1 MQESIKGK
9 EVFVLTTDWIDDF
22 STIRQGV
29 DTFEKEEEAKAA
41 LKDFDEEVGAWA
53 KKNNPD
59 WNREGDGITFV
70 EYGKEGNYFDSHAVG
85 KITKCVVK

>member
-1 MQESIKGK
+1 MESIKGK
-9 EVFVLTTDWIDDF
+9 DIFVLTTDWLDDY

-29 DTFEKEEEAKAA
+29 DTFENEDEAKAA
-41 LKDFDEEVGAWA
+41 LKDFDEEVGAWV
-53 KKNNPD
+53 KENNPD

>member
-1 MQESIKGK
+1 MVGDSIY
-9 EVFVLTTDWIDDF
+9 VLTTDWIDDY

-29 DTFEKEEEAKAA
+29 DTFEKEEDAQKA
-41 LKDFDEEVGAWA
+41 LSQFDEEVAGWV
-53 KKNNPD
+53 KENNPD

-70 EYGKEGNYFDSHAVG
+70 EYGKEGNYFDSHAVA

>member
-1 MQESIKGK
+1 MVGDNIY
-9 EVFVLTTDWIDDF
+9 VLTTDWIDDF

-29 DTFEKEEEAKAA
+29 DAFEKEEEATAA
-41 LKDFDEEVGAWA
+41 LKEFDEEVKEWVD
-53 KKNNPD
+53 KNCPE
-59 WNREGDGITFV
+59 WNRDGDGITFV

>member
-1 MQESIKGK
+1 MESIKGK
-9 EVFVLTTDWIDDF
+9 DIFVLTTDWIDDF

-29 DTFEKEEEAKAA
+29 DTFENEDEAKAA
-41 LKDFDEEVGAWA
+41 LKDFDEEVGVWV
-53 KKNNPD
+53 KEYNPD

>member
-1 MQESIKGK
+1 MESIKGK
-9 EVFVLTTDWIDDF
+9 EVFVLTTDWLDDY

-29 DTFEKEEEAKAA
+29 DTFESEEEARDGLKA
-41 LKDFDEEVGAWA
+41 FDDEVGAWVE
-53 KKNNPD
+53 KNNPT
-59 WNREGDGITFV
+59 WNREGDGVTFV